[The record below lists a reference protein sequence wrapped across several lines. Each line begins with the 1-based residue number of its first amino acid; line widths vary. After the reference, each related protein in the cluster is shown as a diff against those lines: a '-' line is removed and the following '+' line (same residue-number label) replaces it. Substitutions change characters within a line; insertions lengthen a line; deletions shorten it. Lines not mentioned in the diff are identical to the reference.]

1 MLSLGYNNGMAL
13 FMKQEEGRTELQKKL
28 AAELQA
34 KARQPKPG
42 DLPDGVEDAAFVK
55 GTKQT
60 TSLAGVWVMIV
71 LAIIVV
77 LIWLVATAIG

>member
-42 DLPDGVEDAAFVK
+42 DLPDGAVDP
-55 GTKQT
+55 GR
-60 TSLAGVWVMIV
+60 
-71 LAIIVV
+71 
-77 LIWLVATAIG
+77 